1 MLGKAYGKPP
11 QRRAP

>member
-1 MLGKAYGKPP
+1 MGQVGYP